1 MWLFPLPVWMGR
13 RVLSRRNVC
22 GRNLSS
28 YPLWMQ
34 GRPGPPPC
42 HQEFLPTK
50 FPRVQK
56 AGLGLFG
63 KINKETA
70 PPSWGN
76 QETSHTNNLRRRIR
90 GPG

>member
-1 MWLFPLPVWMGR
+1 MCLFPLPVWMGR

-28 YPLWMQ
+28 YPLWLQ
-34 GRPGPPPC
+34 GRPVLPPC
-42 HQEFLPTK
+42 HQDVEAQEFLPTK

-63 KINKETA
+63 KTNKPLLQAGVT
-70 PPSWGN
+70 
-76 QETSHTNNLRRRIR
+76 RRPAIQTT
-90 GPG
+90 